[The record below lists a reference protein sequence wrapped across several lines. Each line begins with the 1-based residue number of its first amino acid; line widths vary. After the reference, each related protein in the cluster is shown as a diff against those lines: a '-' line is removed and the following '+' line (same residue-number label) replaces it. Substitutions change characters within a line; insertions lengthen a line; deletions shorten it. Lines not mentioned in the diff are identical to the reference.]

1 MKNKLKLNKIQT
13 TTLFNSELFVVV
25 NNKMF
30 NKTLIIS
37 ASAAA
42 AFAADEADRVASIPD
57 MATFDTYPVYS
68 GYLNVSDAKALHYM
82 FVES

>member
-1 MKNKLKLNKIQT
+1 MLGTILPDLLRGFFGN
-13 TTLFNSELFVVV
+13 NSFFSRRIL
-25 NNKMF
+25 M
-30 NKTLIIS
+30 TI
-37 ASAAA
+37 AAA